1 MRGKVHV
8 WLVVL
13 SLARYCH
20 LHSCRSF
27 SQMHSAVCIAVTLK
41 MTRVGLG
48 KTLQFR
54 NPLLYLT
61 LTLSR
66 SFITQKKNI
75 YIYIHICTPVVI
87 SNALNRKALQYAVIQ
102 YCPAVSA
109 MSADVLSL
117 ASFLEREREKY
128 IHI

>member
-1 MRGKVHV
+1 MYCSHIKDDTRRAWKNVNSFEIRCCTLRLHYPG
-8 WLVVL
+8 LL
-13 SLARYCH
+13 SLR
-20 LHSCRSF
+20 
-27 SQMHSAVCIAVTLK
+27 
-41 MTRVGLG
+41 
-48 KTLQFR
+48 
-54 NPLLYLT
+54 
-61 LTLSR
+61 
-66 SFITQKKNI
+66 KKI